1 MFSES
6 VVTDAIR
13 LEGDFL
19 DNWKN
24 KNLLG
29 IYEVLVSE
37 YIVFKYDSLFM
48 IHMNI
53 EIFR

>member
-19 DNWKN
+19 DNGKN

-29 IYEVLVSE
+29 IYEVLVYE
-37 YIVFKYDSLFM
+37 YILFKYDSSFM
-48 IHMNI
+48 THSK
-53 EIFR
+53 